1 VSVSRPCDNCQKGV
15 KVGKRGARVVR
26 CEMCIDR
33 DGRPTYLC
41 APCRKELGYL
51 TAKEE
56 RERNASAIRLAK
68 DDPNTTAFDQWR
80 ERAEEASDE
89 ISSKQ

>member
-1 VSVSRPCDNCQKGV
+1 MSISRPCDNCQKGV
-15 KVGKRGARVVR
+15 KVGKRGARIVR
-26 CEMCIDR
+26 CEMCVDR
-33 DGRPTYLC
+33 DGKPTYLC
-41 APCRKELGYL
+41 APCRKELAFP

-56 RERNASAIRLAK
+56 QERKKSATRL
-68 DDPNTTAFDQWR
+68 DTWR